1 MRTIKKKS
9 QYGNY
14 DHSPK
19 YNGKPYRV
27 NFPIRSET
35 DIEAAKIL
43 KSIAAIHQKTIK
55 SLIMEQIESMI

>member
-1 MRTIKKKS
+1 MLKVKKKS

-35 DIEAAKIL
+35 DKQAAKLL

-55 SLIMEQIESMI
+55 SLIMDQIESMI